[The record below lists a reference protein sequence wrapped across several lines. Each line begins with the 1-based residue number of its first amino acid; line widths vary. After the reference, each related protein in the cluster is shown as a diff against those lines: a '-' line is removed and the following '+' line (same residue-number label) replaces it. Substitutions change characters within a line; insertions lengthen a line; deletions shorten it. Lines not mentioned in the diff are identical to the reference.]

1 MDALTAIVEL
11 VKAIAWPASAFA
23 IIFLLRRA
31 ILRLIDSIREGRV
44 KYKDVEFTFKRDL
57 EQA

>member
-1 MDALTAIVEL
+1 MTAIVEL
-11 VKAIAWPASAFA
+11 VKALAWPASAFA